1 MKKTG
6 LFIILSSVCLIV
18 LIPRTFKKQSYI
30 NKEVIN
36 NCKLESFWSLFKKL
50 SIIALFLMNTY
61 RIYFY
66 CGWLYYIYFIPADRE
81 TKTKMGQVMS
91 YQRGYRTIYYGII
104 SLISSILF
112 LLGSILEY
120 KKLKYCLFGYDN
132 AINEI
137 YKFEKKSLFIICIIL
152 FLFCL
157 EFYYIQ
163 RLVFIVL
170 KNWKKINYG
179 LGEITILKDIFFFRK
194 INFIHIIYFFLFYLL
209 LFFKFKYKLFNF

>member
-6 LFIILSSVCLIV
+6 LFIIISNICLIV
-18 LIPRTFKKQSYI
+18 LIPRTFNKQSYI
-30 NKEVIN
+30 NKKDIN
-36 NCKLESFWSLFKKL
+36 NCKLESFWSLLKKL
-50 SIIALFLMNTY
+50 SVIALFLMNSY

-66 CGWLYYIYFIPADRE
+66 GGWLHYIYFIPADRE

-91 YQRGYRTIYYGII
+91 YQRGYRTIYYGVI
-104 SLISSILF
+104 SLISSFIF
-112 LLGSILEY
+112 LLGSILDY
-120 KKLKYCLFGYDN
+120 KKLKYCLFGNDN

-179 LGEITILKDIFFFRK
+179 LGEITLLKDIFFFRK
-194 INFIHIIYFFLFYLL
+194 LNFIHITSFFIFYLL
-209 LFFKFKYKLFNF
+209 LFFKFKFKLLNF